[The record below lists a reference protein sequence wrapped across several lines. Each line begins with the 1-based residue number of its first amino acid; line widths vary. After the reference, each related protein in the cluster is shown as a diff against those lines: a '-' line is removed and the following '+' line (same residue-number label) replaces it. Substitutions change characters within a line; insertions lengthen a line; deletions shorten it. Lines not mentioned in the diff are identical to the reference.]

1 MEGLKTKYF
10 VLNPEKK
17 GPYGRASRK
26 AMLAY
31 ADTINKSNPALANDL
46 YEWVE
51 RLSPREGKEKADE

>member
-10 VLNPEKK
+10 VLNPEKR

-31 ADTINKSNPALANDL
+31 ADAIKKANPALSYDL
-46 YEWVE
+46 QDWVE
-51 RLSPREGKEKADE
+51 RVSGEAAQKEPK